1 VAGGLTDPAANRAAP
16 GEAGPSFAA
25 TIAALAIG
33 QLLCWAALYYAFS
46 SFVLPMMREL
56 AWTKATVMGA
66 FTAGLAAWG
75 LASYASGAAIDRG
88 HGRAVMSLGAVL
100 GAVAC
105 AAWSQVQAPW
115 ELYASCIALG
125 VAMAMTLYEPAFN
138 VVTHRYPTRYREAI
152 TALTLV
158 AGFASTLSFPAC
170 VWMIGAV
177 GWRGAMLAIAASL
190 LLVVAPLQAW
200 ALRGTARAATP
211 QRPDAEADAT
221 LHEAVRH
228 PAFWLLTL
236 CFTLHAFVAAALWAH
251 VMPAFAAR
259 GVDETATLAVLV
271 WIGPA
276 QVAGRLAF
284 ASIGRSLP
292 LRRVGLYA
300 LVSMAAAFA
309 LFAASS
315 HPVAL
320 LGFALLFGAGNGL
333 VTIVRGGMVP
343 AYFGRTHVGRVGGVM
358 SAVSL
363 LARAAAP
370 LAAAWLL
377 LALPGYRELMA
388 VLAAIAAGAWL
399 AFAAARPPHG
409 AGVSRER

>member
-1 VAGGLTDPAANRAAP
+1 VAGLVTGPPADASVP
-16 GEAGPSFAA
+16 GAAGPSFAA

-56 AWTKATVMGA
+56 GWTKATVMGA

-88 HGRAVMSLGAVL
+88 HGRAVMTLGAVL
-100 GAVAC
+100 GALAC
-105 AAWSQVQAPW
+105 AAWSRVEAPW
-115 ELYASCIALG
+115 QLYASCIVLG

-170 VWMIGAV
+170 AWLIGAL
-177 GWRGAMLAIAASL
+177 GWRGAMLAVAASL
-190 LLVVAPLQAW
+190 LLVAAPLQAW
-200 ALRGTARAATP
+200 ALRGTARVAAP
-211 QRPDAEADAT
+211 PRPDAAADAT
-221 LHEAVRH
+221 LRQAVRH

-251 VMPAFAAR
+251 VMPAFTAR

-284 ASIGRSLP
+284 ASIGRALP
-292 LRRVGLYA
+292 LRRVGLFA
-300 LVSMAAAFA
+300 LAAMAIAFA
-309 LFAASS
+309 LFAASA
-315 HPVAL
+315 HPAAL

-333 VTIVRGGMVP
+333 VTIVRGGLVP
-343 AYFGRTHVGRVGGVM
+343 AYFGRTHVGRVGGLM

-377 LALPGYRELMA
+377 LLLPGYRELML
-388 VLAAIAAGAWL
+388 VLAGIAGGAWL
-399 AFAAARPPHG
+399 AFLAARPPG
-409 AGVSRER
+409 PAASGPQ